1 MATLDCNI
9 EKYLDTQVMQ
19 PCFGGR
25 IFSAFKIFSK
35 KEDNVFLW
43 AFLQGY
49 YEKDGKTILGSGWLV
64 PLVLEIERNTDGIN
78 IIGHKTPR
86 NGELYGQD
94 IKKMFP
100 ENICT

>member
-1 MATLDCNI
+1 MVAGFSVAS
-9 EKYLDTQVMQ
+9 K
-19 PCFGGR
+19 FFRRKR
-25 IFSAFKIFSK
+25 ITYSYG
-35 KEDNVFLW
+35 L
-43 AFLQGY
+43 FLQGY
-49 YEKDGKTILGSGWLV
+49 YEKDGKTMLGSGWLV

-78 IIGHKTPR
+78 IIGHKAPR